1 MAKNMA
7 LAAARRAKKDEF
19 YTQLSDIEKEMCNY
33 KEHFRNKTVL
43 CNCDDPRI
51 SNFFKYFS
59 MNFEHLGL
67 KRLIATCYKNTMPQ
81 LFSEHKTEQAV
92 YMIYDGDRNGNRMVD
107 DEEIEVQRLK
117 GDGDFRSDECIK
129 LLKQADI
136 VVTNP
141 PFSLFRE
148 YVEQLIRFKKQFVIL
163 GNVNAISCA
172 VCFRLMKENKMWLGQ
187 SIHSGD
193 REFGVPDDY
202 PLTAAGCR
210 TDVDGRKYIRVKGVR
225 WFTNLDYRNRHD
237 ELPLFRHYTPDAYP
251 EFDNYKAVNVD
262 KTKDIPC
269 DYDGVMGV
277 PITFMDKFCP
287 EQFEILDANDFR
299 RNNLVPRKS
308 HGLVKDKEATVKE
321 RTTYA
326 RILIRRKIKAIM

>member
-225 WFTNLDYRNRHD
+225 WFTNLDYRDRHD
-237 ELPLFRHYTPDAYP
+237 ELPLFRHYTPDVYP
-251 EFDNYKAVNVD
+251 EYDNYKAVNVD

-308 HGLVKDKEATVKE
+308 HGLVKDKEAAVKE

>member
-43 CNCDDPRI
+43 CNCDDPRV

-308 HGLVKDKEATVKE
+308 HGLVKDKEAAVKE